1 MEVCVPLQMT
11 LRPFIISS
19 HQYQDVGLLLL
30 PAVIW
35 IVRGERKAM
44 LQHALNWHRCEQRC
58 SQIEDWTLALW
69 EMLFSQQLILSIK
82 CLQSY
87 FKPYISAPQM
97 KLKQFY
103 NGAESQTPL
112 KFIAVEGY
120 CALGFFRYAHPP
132 KSISQACVR
141 VHVFAFFSQVMFSRM
156 SASNNREIILT
167 EARRC
172 CDWKEHVLH
181 SQITETLPS
190 NWCSPGVRP
199 RRVQCF
205 TSQYDKGMK

>member
-1 MEVCVPLQMT
+1 MLSCNLPEKMEICVPLQMT
-11 LRPFIISS
+11 LRPFIIIN

-35 IVRGERKAM
+35 IVRGERQAM
-44 LQHALNWHRCEQRC
+44 LQHGLNWHRCEQRC

-112 KFIAVEGY
+112 RFIAVEGY
-120 CALGFFRYAHPP
+120 CALLVYSGMPTHPNPSPKHVYMCMCLPFFL
-132 KSISQACVR
+132 K
-141 VHVFAFFSQVMFSRM
+141 
-156 SASNNREIILT
+156 
-167 EARRC
+167 
-172 CDWKEHVLH
+172 
-181 SQITETLPS
+181 
-190 NWCSPGVRP
+190 
-199 RRVQCF
+199 
-205 TSQYDKGMK
+205 